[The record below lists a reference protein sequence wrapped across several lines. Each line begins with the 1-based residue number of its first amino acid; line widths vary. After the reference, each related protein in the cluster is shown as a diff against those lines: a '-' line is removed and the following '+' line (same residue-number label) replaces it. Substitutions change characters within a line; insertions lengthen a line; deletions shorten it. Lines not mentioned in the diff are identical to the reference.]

1 MFPAAAA
8 GGRSWGASPGNGRR
22 ILSGSTEL
30 GGDTY
35 TPNRMEPVLSRRRLP
50 SLDLQSVGA
59 RVEPLLPYGLA
70 IVVGVGAGA
79 GAIVFRELISAFDW
93 LFFGQLA
100 DNGLSAL
107 GDWRVVLIPAI
118 GGLFIGPI
126 IYFLAREAKGHG
138 VPEVMLAI
146 ETEGGR
152 IRPRVAVVKSLAS
165 ALTIGS
171 GGSVGRE
178 GPIVQIASA
187 IGSTVGQVARLSDA
201 NVRLLVAAGAA
212 GGISATFNA
221 PIAGVFFA
229 LEVILRH
236 FNVRNFS
243 VVVLSS
249 VVADAIGHAY
259 FGDHPAFLIPEYR
272 LESAL
277 EFPLYGLL
285 GIVAAVAALVFV
297 WILYKSEDIFD
308 RLPVPEWGRTAIGGL
323 GVGLLGLWFVDL
335 FAVGY
340 GSGPSESAIP
350 SALAGDRSLQ
360 VLVALAGLKMLATS
374 VTIGSGGSGGVFA
387 PSLFI
392 GAMLGG
398 AFGDVANRIWPGVTA
413 PSGAYAMVG
422 MAAVF
427 AGAARA
433 PITSIIILFEM
444 TRDYSIILP
453 LMTAVV
459 VSTVVAQ
466 IIRRDTI
473 YTLKLRRRGI
483 EIGERREQPRLASIS
498 VGQAMSRKFEV
509 IRSDMPAQEL
519 FKVFSTRA
527 AREGALPV
535 VDSSKRL
542 VGIVTPT
549 DLERTL
555 ERDLSELTVEDIATK
570 SLVTVHPEQTLDE
583 AVRRMSGQSLRQLPV
598 VSRTDHALL
607 LGMVRRSDVFA
618 AYGQSLTRRPAAARR
633 PSPLAA
639 IEAYGT
645 EVLEVAVSGD
655 SPVVG
660 KALKEIDLPDESII
674 VSIVRDGAAVIPRGH
689 IVLAEGDSLVVV
701 AVPAVKEAVLERLGD
716 RVPGPERGLRG

>member
-1 MFPAAAA
+1 MEFAAF
-8 GGRSWGASPGNGRR
+8 GRR
-22 ILSGSTEL
+22 L
-30 GGDTY
+30 G
-35 TPNRMEPVLSRRRLP
+35 
-50 SLDLQSVGA
+50 SLDLRSL
-59 RVEPLLPYGLA
+59 RPSIETLLPYSLA
-70 IVVGVGAGA
+70 VVVGLGAGTA
-79 GAIVFRELISAFDW
+79 AIVFRELISGFDW
-93 LFFGQLA
+93 LFFGQIA
-100 DNGLSAL
+100 DKGLSGL
-107 GDWRVVLIPAI
+107 DDWRVVLIPAI
-118 GGLFIGPI
+118 GGLLVGPM

-138 VPEVMLAI
+138 VPEVMLAV

-187 IGSTVGQVARLSDA
+187 IASTVGQMARLSGD

-259 FGDHPAFLIPEYR
+259 FGDQPAFRIPRYE

-277 EFPLYGLL
+277 EFPLYALL
-285 GIVAAVAALVFV
+285 GILAAVAALAFIWV
-297 WILYKSEDIFD
+297 LYRSEDTFD
-308 RLPVPEWGRTAIGGL
+308 RLSLPEWTKAALGGL

-335 FAVGY
+335 FGVGY
-340 GSGPSESAIP
+340 GSGPAHSAIP

-360 VLVALAGLKMLATS
+360 VLTALAGLKILATS
-374 VTIGSGGSGGVFA
+374 ITIGSGGSGGVFA

-398 AFGDVANRIWPGVTA
+398 AFGDVVNRIWPNVTA

-459 VSTVVAQ
+459 ISTAVAQ

-473 YTLKLRRRGI
+473 YTLKLRRRGV
-483 EIGERREQPRLASIS
+483 EITEGREQPLLASIP

-509 IRSDMPAQEL
+509 IRGDGPAEEL
-519 FKVFSTRA
+519 LRVFSGRA

-535 VDSSKRL
+535 VDSSRRL
-542 VGIVTPT
+542 VGIVAPS

-555 ERDLSELTVEDIATK
+555 DRDISDLTVEDVATK
-570 SLVTVHPEQTLDE
+570 GLVTIHPEQTLDE
-583 AVRRMSGQSLRQLPV
+583 AIRRMSTQSLRQLPV
-598 VSRTDHALL
+598 VSRSDHSLL

-618 AYGQSLTRRPAAARR
+618 AYSRTPSGQRPAAKR
-633 PSPLAA
+633 PPALATL
-639 IEAYGT
+639 EAYGT
-645 EVLEVAVSGD
+645 QVLDISIGKRSA
-655 SPVVG
+655 VVG
-660 KALKEIDLPDESII
+660 QALKDIDLPDESIV
-674 VSIVRDGAAVIPRGH
+674 VSIVRNGAAVIPRGR
-689 IVLAEGDSLVVV
+689 ITLAEGDRVIVV
-701 AVPAVKEAVLERLGD
+701 AVPAARGRVLSRFKN
-716 RVPGPERGLRG
+716 RAT

>member
-1 MFPAAAA
+1 MKMQFPALR
-8 GGRSWGASPGNGRR
+8 GRLSNLGLQTLGPR
-22 ILSGSTEL
+22 I
-30 GGDTY
+30 
-35 TPNRMEPVLSRRRLP
+35 
-50 SLDLQSVGA
+50 
-59 RVEPLLPYGLA
+59 EPLIPYALA
-70 IVVGVGAGA
+70 ILVGVGAGA

-107 GDWRVVLIPAI
+107 GDWRVVLIPVI
-118 GGLFIGPI
+118 GGLFVGPI

-138 VPEVMLAI
+138 VPEVMLAV

-165 ALTIGS
+165 ALCIGS

-187 IGSTVGQVARLSDA
+187 IASTLGQVAGLRED

-259 FGDHPAFLIPEYR
+259 FGDNPAFLIPEYR

-285 GIVAAVAALVFV
+285 GVLAALAALVFV
-297 WILYKSEDIFD
+297 WVLYASEDAFD
-308 RLPVPEWGRTAIGGL
+308 RLALPEWTKAAIGGI
-323 GVGLLGLWFVDL
+323 GMGLLGLWFVDL
-335 FAVGY
+335 FGVGY
-340 GSGPSESAIP
+340 GSGPGEHAIP
-350 SALAGDRSLQ
+350 SALAGSRSLQ
-360 VLVALAGLKMLATS
+360 VLVALAGLKILATS

-398 AFGDVANRIWPGVTA
+398 AFGDVVNRIWPDVAA

-433 PITSIIILFEM
+433 PITSIIIMFEM

-453 LMTAVV
+453 LMMAVV
-459 VSTVVAQ
+459 ISTVVAQ
-466 IIRRDTI
+466 VIRRDTI

-483 EIGERREQPRLASIS
+483 EITERREQPRLAFIS
-498 VGQAMSRKFEV
+498 AGQAMSRKFEV
-509 IRSDMPAQEL
+509 IRNDMPAHEL
-519 FKVFSTRA
+519 LKVFSTRA

-535 VDSSKRL
+535 VDSNKRL

-555 ERDLSELTVEDIATK
+555 DRDLSGLTVGDIATK

-583 AVRRMSGQSLRQLPV
+583 AVRRMSAQSLRQLPV
-598 VSRTDHALL
+598 VSRTDHSLL
-607 LGMVRRSDVFA
+607 LGMIRRSDVFA
-618 AYGQSLTRRPAAARR
+618 AYGRAVARRPAGARR
-633 PSPLAA
+633 LSPLARL
-639 IEAYGT
+639 EAYGT
-645 EVLEVAVSGD
+645 EVVEVAVSGD

-660 KALKEIDLPDESII
+660 KALKEIDMPDESII

-689 IVLAEGDSLVVV
+689 IVLAEGDRLVVV
-701 AVPAVKEAVLERLGD
+701 AVPAVKETVLERLGD
-716 RVPGPERGLRG
+716 RATGPEKGHER

>member
-1 MFPAAAA
+1 MEFALF
-8 GGRSWGASPGNGRR
+8 GRR
-22 ILSGSTEL
+22 IGSFDL
-30 GGDTY
+30 
-35 TPNRMEPVLSRRRLP
+35 RSLRP
-50 SLDLQSVGA
+50 SI
-59 RVEPLLPYGLA
+59 ETLLPYTLAVLVGL
-70 IVVGVGAGA
+70 GAGA
-79 GAIVFRELISAFDW
+79 GAIVFRELISGFNW

-100 DNGLSAL
+100 DKGLGRL
-107 GDWRVVLIPAI
+107 DDWRVVLVPVI
-118 GGLFIGPI
+118 GGLFVGPM

-138 VPEVMLAI
+138 VPEVMLAV

-187 IGSTVGQVARLSDA
+187 IASTVGQMARLSED

-229 LEVILRH
+229 LEIILRH

-259 FGDHPAFLIPEYR
+259 FGDQPAFRIPRYE
-272 LESAL
+272 LENAL
-277 EFPLYGLL
+277 EFPLYALL
-285 GIVAAVAALVFV
+285 GILAAVAALAFIWV
-297 WILYKSEDIFD
+297 LYKSEDAFD
-308 RLPVPEWGRTAIGGL
+308 RLSLPEWTKAALGGL

-335 FAVGY
+335 FGVGY
-340 GSGPSESAIP
+340 GSGPGQSAIP

-360 VLVALAGLKMLATS
+360 VLTVLAGLKILATS
-374 VTIGSGGSGGVFA
+374 ITIGSGGSGGVFA

-398 AFGDVANRIWPGVTA
+398 AFGDVVNGIWPNATA

-459 VSTVVAQ
+459 ISTVVAQ

-473 YTLKLRRRGI
+473 YTLKLRRRGV
-483 EIGERREQPRLASIS
+483 EITEGREQPLLASIP

-509 IRSDMPAQEL
+509 VRANMPAREL
-519 FKVFSTRA
+519 LQVFAGRA
-527 AREGALPV
+527 AREGGLPV

-542 VGIVTPT
+542 VGIVAPS

-555 ERDLSELTVEDIATK
+555 DRDISDLTVEDIATK
-570 SLVTVHPEQTLDE
+570 SLVTIHPEQTLDE
-583 AVRRMSGQSLRQLPV
+583 AIRRMSAQSLRQLPV
-598 VSRTDHALL
+598 VSRSDHSLL
-607 LGMVRRSDVFA
+607 LGMVRRIDVFA
-618 AYGQSLTRRPAAARR
+618 AYGRMAPRRRAAARR
-633 PSPLAA
+633 PSPLARL
-639 IEAYGT
+639 ESYGT
-645 EVLEVAVSGD
+645 EALEVSLASD

-660 KALKEIDLPDESII
+660 KALKDIGLPDESII
-674 VSIVRDGAAVIPRGH
+674 VSIVRDSAAVIPRGG
-689 IVLAEGDSLVVV
+689 ITLAEGDRLIVV
-701 AVPAVKEAVLERLGD
+701 AVPAVREAALKRLTGRENATHGAD
-716 RVPGPERGLRG
+716 SQG

>member
-1 MFPAAAA
+1 MQP
-8 GGRSWGASPGNGRR
+8 
-22 ILSGSTEL
+22 ILSG
-30 GGDTY
+30 
-35 TPNRMEPVLSRRRLP
+35 RRLP
-50 SLDLQSVGA
+50 NLDLQTLGR
-59 RVEPLLPYGLA
+59 RVEPLLLYALA
-70 IVVGVGAGA
+70 ILVGVGAGA

-107 GDWRVVLIPAI
+107 GDWRVVLIPVI
-118 GGLFIGPI
+118 GGLFVGPI

-138 VPEVMLAI
+138 VPEVMLAV

-187 IGSTVGQVARLSDA
+187 IGSTVGQIARLSED

-229 LEVILRH
+229 LEIILRH

-249 VVADAIGHAY
+249 VVADAIGNAY
-259 FGDHPAFLIPEYR
+259 FGDHPAFLIPRYR

-277 EFPLYGLL
+277 ELPLYALL
-285 GIVAAVAALVFV
+285 GIVAALAALAFV
-297 WILYKSEDIFD
+297 WILYKSEDAFD
-308 RLPVPEWGRTAIGGL
+308 RLPAPEWAKAAIGGL
-323 GVGLLGLWFVDL
+323 GVGLLGLWFIDL

-340 GSGPSESAIP
+340 GSGPSQSAIP
-350 SALAGDRSLQ
+350 SALAGDRPLQ
-360 VLVALAGLKMLATS
+360 VLVALAGLKILATS

-398 AFGDVANRIWPGVTA
+398 AFGDVVNRFWPGVTA

-466 IIRRDTI
+466 VIRRDTI

-483 EIGERREQPRLASIS
+483 EITERREQPLLASIP

-509 IRSDMPAQEL
+509 IPDDMPAQQL
-519 FKVFSTRA
+519 LRVFSTRA

-535 VDSSKRL
+535 LDSNKRL

-549 DLERTL
+549 DLERIL
-555 ERDLSELTVEDIATK
+555 DRDLTDLTAGEIATK

-583 AVRRMSGQSLRQLPV
+583 AVRRMSTQSLRQLPV
-598 VSRTDHALL
+598 VSRTDHSLL

-618 AYGQSLTRRPAAARR
+618 AYGRTAPRQPAAARR
-633 PSPLAA
+633 LSPLARL
-639 IEAYGT
+639 ETYDT
-645 EVLEVAVSGD
+645 EVLEVAVASD

-660 KALKEIDLPDESII
+660 KALKDIDLPDESII
-674 VSIVRDGAAVIPRGH
+674 VSIVRDGAAVIPRGS
-689 IVLAEGDSLVVV
+689 ITLAEGDRLIVV
-701 AVPAVKEAVLERLGD
+701 AMPAARETVLKR
-716 RVPGPERGLRG
+716 LRGQAAEAQRKDH